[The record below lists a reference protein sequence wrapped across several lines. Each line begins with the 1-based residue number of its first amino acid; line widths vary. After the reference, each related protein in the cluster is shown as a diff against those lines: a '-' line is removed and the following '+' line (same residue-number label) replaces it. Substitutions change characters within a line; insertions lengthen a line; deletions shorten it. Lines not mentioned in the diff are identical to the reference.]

1 MGDERMTWFKVDDK
15 LWGHPKWMGL
25 PSGARALWV
34 TAGSYCASNETD
46 GRVPATVLVTLG
58 ARRRDAEALVQAG
71 LWTVI
76 QPDANQNA
84 AKLQP
89 NSSQTPAKER
99 AQGAPR
105 ETQRAAAAVAYQFH
119 EWDQYQPTKEQV
131 RAERD
136 AAKERQRKWRE
147 TRKSRRDNAVTNGV
161 TNGVSNA
168 APTRPDPTSLSSPL
182 SATSPPTTNR
192 QPPTGGKRDTTPARQ
207 LAATLLGITQDDP
220 RLDHLPE
227 LFRANNV
234 RAPGPWL
241 RATAE
246 AGDLESLLDIATD
259 NATDPWAHL
268 PRIGP
273 A

>member
-1 MGDERMTWFKVDDK
+1 MADARDFIRIHDSIDE
-15 LWGHPKWMGL
+15 HPKIEALSDRAFRHLISLWCYCSRNLTDGHVAERTWKRLTSTKTARELLDNGL
-25 PSGARALWV
+25 AEHENGGFVMHDYLEHQRSRADVEDLRAKRREAGSKGGKARAS
-34 TAGSYCASNETD
+34 AQANASANGQQNPSREREIERD
-46 GRVPATVLVTLG
+46 PSSPPA
-58 ARRRDAEALVQAG
+58 RH
-71 LWTVI
+71 
-76 QPDANQNA
+76 
-84 AKLQP
+84 
-89 NSSQTPAKER
+89 TPAEGR
-99 AQGAPR
+99 
-105 ETQRAAAAVAYQFH
+105 T
-119 EWDQYQPTKEQV
+119 
-131 RAERD
+131 
-136 AAKERQRKWRE
+136 
-147 TRKSRRDNAVTNGV
+147 
-161 TNGVSNA
+161 
-168 APTRPDPTSLSSPL
+168 
-182 SATSPPTTNR
+182 
-192 QPPTGGKRDTTPARQ
+192 RDTTPARQ